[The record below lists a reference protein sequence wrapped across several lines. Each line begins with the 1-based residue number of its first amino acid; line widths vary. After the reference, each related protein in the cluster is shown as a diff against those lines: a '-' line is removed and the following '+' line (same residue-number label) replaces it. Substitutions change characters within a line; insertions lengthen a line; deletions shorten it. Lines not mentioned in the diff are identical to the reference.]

1 MNSQQCVQ
9 RFVMR
14 NMYYPSSALKHIH
27 FLRGALCGK
36 QDVIAASLASRGYCI
51 VRDTQLEHELFT
63 SSHAAISTATL
74 QSCIFGAD
82 SEAPAMDYGLG
93 TDQRPKYNHALLG
106 VNDQVSSRNA
116 IDFHNELV
124 YTNEFPRRLG
134 FVCVVPA
141 AVGGYTPLSDVR
153 AVFAQLPGDMRDK
166 FLRYGIRYVRNIRDK
181 RAEQRVARNPIDV
194 GGQKCFQDLFQT
206 EEAAEAQHIAE
217 NVYKYRAEW
226 LRCRT
231 NDTPILRVQYD
242 LPAVM
247 SIGGTTAFANSML
260 GMHGSFF
267 DDYDDYYHTLPLIE
281 RPLHSLW
288 GNGDEFSA
296 DEIASVRQLYRRNA
310 IRFAWAAGDVIIVD
324 NLWWAHGRYP
334 YHGDRKILALM
345 GVPWARQQGSFA
357 VAAVTAH
364 A

>member
-1 MNSQQCVQ
+1 MHTTLFLNHSDEKHD
-9 RFVMR
+9 
-14 NMYYPSSALKHIH
+14 ALYM
-27 FLRGALCGK
+27 FLL
-36 QDVIAASLASRGYCI
+36 LASTVCI
-51 VRDTQLEHELFT
+51 VRDTNLEHELFT
-63 SSHAAISTATL
+63 SSNAAISTSTL

-82 SEAPAMDYGLG
+82 FEASTMDYGLG

-106 VNDQVSSRNA
+106 VNDQVSSSNL

-141 AVGGYTPLSDVR
+141 AIGGYTPLSDVR
-153 AVFAQLPGDMRDK
+153 AVFEQLPEDMKQK
-166 FLRYGIRYVRNIRDK
+166 FLKYGIRYVRNIRDK
-181 RAEQRVARNPIDV
+181 LAEQSVVDNPLDF

-206 EEAAEAQHIAE
+206 EDASEAQYMAE
-217 NVYKYRAEW
+217 NVYKYSTEW
-226 LRCRT
+226 VRCRT

-247 SIGGTTAFANSML
+247 SIRDADKNETATAFANSML

-267 DDYDDYYHTLPLIE
+267 DDYDDYYDTLPLIE

-288 GNGDEFSA
+288 GNGDEFAA
-296 DEIASVRQLYRRNA
+296 DEIAVVKQLYQQNA
-310 IRFAWAAGDVIIVD
+310 IRFEWAAGDVIIVD

-345 GVPWARQQGSFA
+345 GVPWARQQGSLL
-357 VAAVTAH
+357 VAAVKQA
-364 A
+364 